1 MLKSLFYAGGIDLP
15 MRQARAVQTLH
26 TARAL
31 AAHGCRVTL
40 AAARTPRR
48 GLVDVLAGYGLSP
61 HPNLTILSLPT
72 VRLPELP
79 LAALAHPRLA
89 VRNWSYALSALL
101 ALRLLPADRRP
112 ALVLAR
118 DPRVAWLF
126 LHARGFSGA
135 RVVYEVHEIF
145 STGAREPVSRAGPL
159 PLLRIPRLRRLEQS
173 VFNAA
178 SHCITLTECC
188 RQLLVREF
196 GVSPERVFVAPDA
209 VAHVPAQLPRRA
221 AETRRVVYAGQL
233 YPWKGVDTLVRALA
247 FLPRARLKIVGGLAE
262 GDPHA
267 QALRALARELALADR
282 IDFTGFIP
290 HHRVAGAISDS
301 AAAVIPL
308 PDNPMARYFTSP
320 LKLYEYMAA
329 GLPIVATDLPAI
341 REVLRHD
348 QNALLVPPGDAPA
361 MAAAL
366 DRLLSEPEL
375 AERLRSR
382 AFEDV
387 KDRTWASRAAIIA
400 ERLDV

>member
-1 MLKSLFYAGGIDLP
+1 
-15 MRQARAVQTLH
+15 
-26 TARAL
+26 
-31 AAHGCRVTL
+31 
-40 AAARTPRR
+40 
-48 GLVDVLAGYGLSP
+48 LAG
-61 HPNLTILSLPT
+61 
-72 VRLPELP
+72 EL
-79 LAALAHPRLA
+79 
-89 VRNWSYALSALL
+89 
-101 ALRLLPADRRP
+101 
-112 ALVLAR
+112 
-118 DPRVAWLF
+118 
-126 LHARGFSGA
+126 G
-135 RVVYEVHEIF
+135 
-145 STGAREPVSRAGPL
+145 
-159 PLLRIPRLRRLEQS
+159 
-173 VFNAA
+173 
-178 SHCITLTECC
+178 
-188 RQLLVREF
+188 
-196 GVSPERVFVAPDA
+196 
-209 VAHVPAQLPRRA
+209 
-221 AETRRVVYAGQL
+221 
-233 YPWKGVDTLVRALA
+233 
-247 FLPRARLKIVGGLAE
+247 
-262 GDPHA
+262 
-267 QALRALARELALADR
+267 LADR

-290 HHRVAGAISDS
+290 HHRVAGAIADS